1 MEGSLV
7 ALTKLPTKWGEFAM
21 HAFSFGDE
29 HHLALAYGD
38 VRAPGPL
45 LARVHSECL
54 TGDALFSQRCD
65 CGSQLASA
73 MNAITQEGRGLLIY
87 LRQEGRG
94 IGLLNKLKA
103 YQLQD
108 GGLDTVDANLALG
121 LEVDSRSYDYC
132 RFIFEHFGAHDIRL
146 ITNNPKKIAA
156 LEGLGFKIERIPSQ
170 SSVVADNAHYIA
182 TKVER
187 MGHLF

>member
-1 MEGSLV
+1 MDCQLV
-7 ALTKLPTKWGEFAM
+7 TVTKLPTKWGEFAL
-21 HAFSFGDE
+21 HAFAFGEE
-29 HHLALAYGD
+29 HHLALVLGD
-38 VRAPGPL
+38 LSAPGPVL
-45 LARVHSECL
+45 TRIHSECL

-73 MNAITQEGRGLLIY
+73 LQAISREGRGLLIY

-103 YQLQD
+103 YHLQD

-121 LEVDSRSYDYC
+121 LEVDSRSYEYC
-132 RFIFEHFGAHDIRL
+132 RHILEYFGIKHIRL
-146 ITNNPKKIAA
+146 ITNNPKKLAAIA
-156 LEGLGFKIERIPSQ
+156 EMGIQVERQPSE
-170 SSVVADNAHYIA
+170 SSVVADNERYIA